1 MILSA
6 FSGHLYAETT
16 LAQDSVQQLDTIVVT
31 TEQNTNSQ
39 QQTAANSLKFREE
52 PTLFQISSSNISVW
66 EPLLTSSVSS
76 PAFMPNRR
84 AMKEPKFLSVV
95 LALTVLLVHMHP
107 NLCHDR

>member
-39 QQTAANSLKFREE
+39 QQTAAELAKVSGGTNF
-52 PTLFQISSSNISVW
+52 ISDQQ
-66 EPLLTSSVSS
+66 LRTSASG
-76 PAFMPNRR
+76 N
-84 AMKEPKFLSVV
+84 
-95 LALTVLLVHMHP
+95 H
-107 NLCHDR
+107 C